1 MENNEE
7 KEIKFTFLSPE
18 ELLGDQEQPI
28 QPISLSQ
35 EQKIE
40 REETKIPPASYQ
52 EKETEPSV
60 KEGKVELELEQKIS
74 TLKEPT
80 QKEQSEELISL
91 QSLEI
96 APEQKE
102 TILTSQ
108 TTPLK
113 KRLELLKEEIESP
126 YEIKKLPIYGKYI
139 KIFLITFGL
148 LVLIS
153 FVYFLKPYQPILG
166 LLEKKKEQKVKL
178 PEIKQEVNLPELS
191 PTSTEI
197 QTTTQNLEETTSTSI
212 LPTSTEIQTTTQT
225 TTEKLK
231 EPTPILPQI
240 EETVPSIN
248 QPIVSEPKAEELFK
262 QVPKETGGTI
272 ENLPIFSLQTI
283 DLNNYTFEEITAR
296 LKEFFKKQETK
307 GEISSINL
315 EVNKNKIPMI
325 TVFNYFL
332 NPSLKEKDKDDFVN
346 SLTQRYN
353 IYIYYSYTRKHLNL
367 IFETNDP
374 VKVKKINENWEKTGM
389 IKDVKNFFLD
399 YNQGKP
405 LRNYF
410 ITKEVNNIPYR
421 VIYFDNNAKFLWT
434 VFNNYLIYGTS
445 EEFLERISFFL
456 K

>member
-35 EQKIE
+35 EQTIE

-60 KEGKVELELEQKIS
+60 KEGKGKGELEQKIS

-91 QSLEI
+91 KSLEI

-102 TILTSQ
+102 TILPSQ

-113 KRLELLKEEIESP
+113 KRLELLKEEETETP

-225 TTEKLK
+225 TTEKLE
-231 EPTPILPQI
+231 EPTPILPKI

-248 QPIVSEPKAEELFK
+248 QPIV
-262 QVPKETGGTI
+262 
-272 ENLPIFSLQTI
+272 
-283 DLNNYTFEEITAR
+283 
-296 LKEFFKKQETK
+296 
-307 GEISSINL
+307 
-315 EVNKNKIPMI
+315 
-325 TVFNYFL
+325 
-332 NPSLKEKDKDDFVN
+332 
-346 SLTQRYN
+346 
-353 IYIYYSYTRKHLNL
+353 
-367 IFETNDP
+367 
-374 VKVKKINENWEKTGM
+374 
-389 IKDVKNFFLD
+389 
-399 YNQGKP
+399 
-405 LRNYF
+405 
-410 ITKEVNNIPYR
+410 
-421 VIYFDNNAKFLWT
+421 
-434 VFNNYLIYGTS
+434 
-445 EEFLERISFFL
+445 
-456 K
+456 